1 MLSFMCTP
9 CCYSKYQLDRL
20 FYTKLFL
27 QVFHY
32 RSWTSVRVMTADQR
46 AELLKRI
53 VRDNVREKIPFK
65 ECEKIAKDLSLTLEQ
80 VRFSWLR
87 YIVSIC
93 CFVWLMS
100 EFLGKRTSYLFSPF
114 LYIYNFFIFLV
125 ELIHSVSVNATCRCC
140 ACIMISATNVLI
152 DFRVH
157 LVQMGMSLRH

>member
-9 CCYSKYQLDRL
+9 CCYSNYQLDRL

-80 VRFSWLR
+80 VRFS
-87 YIVSIC
+87 
-93 CFVWLMS
+93 
-100 EFLGKRTSYLFSPF
+100 
-114 LYIYNFFIFLV
+114 
-125 ELIHSVSVNATCRCC
+125 
-140 ACIMISATNVLI
+140 
-152 DFRVH
+152 
-157 LVQMGMSLRH
+157 